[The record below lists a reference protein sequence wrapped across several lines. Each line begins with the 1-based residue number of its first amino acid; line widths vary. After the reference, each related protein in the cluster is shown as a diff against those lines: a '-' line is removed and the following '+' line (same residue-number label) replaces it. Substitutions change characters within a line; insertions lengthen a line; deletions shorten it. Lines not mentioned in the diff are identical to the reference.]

1 MSISSISSVSSVPA
15 APEPAWSRGLDGPA
29 GMPSVRGLPSQP
41 GAADI
46 KKAAGQFEAIILRQ
60 LLGPSIEP
68 MMNGGAGGSAGAGG
82 GGGVYSYLLTD
93 VLCGKLGAAGG
104 LGLGR
109 MLEKQLAPPSAA
121 TSPEASAEP
130 QPSLPATAF

>member
-1 MSISSISSVSSVPA
+1 MSVSSITSVNA
-15 APEPAWSRGLDGPA
+15 AAEPAWARELNAPL
-29 GMPSVRGLPSQP
+29 GMPSARGVPSQP
-41 GAADI
+41 TPADI

-68 MMNGGAGGSAGAGG
+68 MMNGGLGDSAGSGG

-93 VLCGKLGAAGG
+93 VLCSSLGSAGG

-109 MLEKQLAPPSAA
+109 MLEKQLTPPAPPADATTLSSAA
-121 TSPEASAEP
+121 LSTSTHP
-130 QPSLPATAF
+130 

>member
-1 MSISSISSVSSVPA
+1 MSVSPVTA
-15 APEPAWSRGLDGPA
+15 ATASPEPSWSRALTAPV
-29 GMPSVRGLPSQP
+29 GMPSARNLPSQP
-41 GAADI
+41 TAADV

-68 MMNGGAGGSAGAGG
+68 MMNSGTGGSGSGGG

-93 VLCGKLGAAGG
+93 VLCTSLGAAGG

-109 MLEKQLAPPSAA
+109 MLEKQLAPPAA
-121 TSPEASAEP
+121 KAAAADASSSLSSTL
-130 QPSLPATAF
+130 QP

>member
-1 MSISSISSVSSVPA
+1 MSIPALSSVSPA
-15 APEPAWSRGLDGPA
+15 EPAWARALNAPA
-29 GMPSVRGLPSQP
+29 SMPSARGVPAQPS
-41 GAADI
+41 AADI

-68 MMNGGAGGSAGAGG
+68 MMNGGLGGSAGSGG

-93 VLCGKLGAAGG
+93 VLCGKLGSAGG

-109 MLEKQLAPPSAA
+109 MLEKQLTPPPAATPEEPSAG
-121 TSPEASAEP
+121 
-130 QPSLPATAF
+130 SL